1 MGLPLILW
9 HILIISLKGKLY
21 INLLVYYRTGK
32 KKRNDLKMLFAFR
45 MYILNLLTRIYIS
58 EEVLYVS
65 LFLYTPR
72 CTAMLNKC
80 LLEKKIILKDSDF

>member
-1 MGLPLILW
+1 
-9 HILIISLKGKLY
+9 
-21 INLLVYYRTGK
+21 
-32 KKRNDLKMLFAFR
+32 MLFAFR

-72 CTAMLNKC
+72 CTALLNKC